1 MSSNS
6 LCHGVVIEIHS
17 VVEIQ
22 IKASFAI
29 KVKAVD
35 GLYHEMKKT
44 LALYIKLNTHQR
56 IFNRVFRCH
65 KMSQDVMV

>member
-29 KVKAVD
+29 KIKAVD
-35 GLYHEMKKT
+35 GLYHEMKK
-44 LALYIKLNTHQR
+44 LLLFI
-56 IFNRVFRCH
+56 
-65 KMSQDVMV
+65 

>member
-29 KVKAVD
+29 KIKAVD
-35 GLYHEMKKT
+35 GLYHEMKK
-44 LALYIKLNTHQR
+44 LLLFFI
-56 IFNRVFRCH
+56 
-65 KMSQDVMV
+65 